1 MTFTVDICISGDD
14 LIGVEETL
22 SEVVPIPYKSQEYV
36 AMFQCHKRATVNKV
50 TIFSFRFYI
59 KLRQMCNNKISM
71 FSKRKH
77 LTISF
82 MCCFCFWHRVFG
94 LSI

>member
-1 MTFTVDICISGDD
+1 MTFTVDICISGHD

-50 TIFSFRFYI
+50 TIFSFRFYF
-59 KLRQMCNNKISM
+59 KLRQMCNNK
-71 FSKRKH
+71 FP
-77 LTISF
+77 
-82 MCCFCFWHRVFG
+82 CFQKESIYNYRVYVLFLFWHRVFG

>member
-1 MTFTVDICISGDD
+1 MTFTVDICISGHD

-22 SEVVPIPYKSQEYV
+22 SEVAPIPYKSLEYV

-50 TIFSFRFYI
+50 TIFSSSCYI
-59 KLRQMCNNKISM
+59 KLPQMCSNQIYM
-71 FSKRKH
+71 FPKRKH

-82 MCCFCFWHRVFG
+82 CFCFCCFVWFV
-94 LSI
+94 LA